1 MQDKQKIDKFIDIRA
16 RLSKNAITAMERL
29 EEAGYEAYIVG
40 GSLRDILMDRNVHD
54 FDITSSAKP
63 EKVMEVF
70 SDFKVIPTGLKHG
83 TVTVLI
89 EDEPVEITTFRSESG
104 YSDGRHPDRVSF
116 AKSVEDDLGR
126 RDFTMNAMACRINGE
141 LVDLLG
147 ET

>member
-63 EKVMEVF
+63 EKVTEVF

-104 YSDGRHPDRVSF
+104 
-116 AKSVEDDLGR
+116 
-126 RDFTMNAMACRINGE
+126 
-141 LVDLLG
+141 
-147 ET
+147 